1 MAMLDNLISYWKMDE
16 SSGNALD
23 AHASHDLTDTNTVG
37 SGTGI
42 ISNARDFER
51 GNSEYVGITDH
62 ADFSFG
68 NEDFSI
74 SLWVKLETAIPP
86 DPAMCFIGKTTS
98 TVSANSGDEYALG
111 LSHYGGG
118 SLSWTVRSSSA
129 MTQKFWG
136 STLTTATWYHIV
148 VWHDAT
154 ANVIGINVDDGTALT
169 AAHTTGCQDG
179 TNNFLIGAIHGGG
192 DYMDGLVDEVGIWN
206 KVLTSGEITDLY
218 NSGSGL
224 AYPFGEGGVLGTGLL
239 KSKLLRRLRLVS

>member
-1 MAMLDNLISYWKMDE
+1 
-16 SSGNALD
+16 
-23 AHASHDLTDTNTVG
+23 
-37 SGTGI
+37 
-42 ISNARDFER
+42 
-51 GNSEYVGITDH
+51 
-62 ADFSFG
+62 
-68 NEDFSI
+68 
-74 SLWVKLETAIPP
+74 
-86 DPAMCFIGKTTS
+86 
-98 TVSANSGDEYALG
+98 
-111 LSHYGGG
+111 
-118 SLSWTVRSSSA
+118 
-129 MTQKFWG
+129 
-136 STLTTATWYHIV
+136 